1 MSSANA
7 IISNYSTLKEN
18 QLRYYINEP
27 KNSILKSIKFYC
39 ANNRE
44 KNISLNDYTVKQR
57 FKSRSRK
64 FENINL
70 LPYGKS
76 IYNYK
81 DVSFEIINKEVG
93 EVVATEGWSGHHECM
108 AITMLENNK
117 SYDENHTIFEDFFI
131 EAAKYYSEKWM
142 DQEDEN
148 KKVTVYVWDDDFWE
162 TLEKSLSR
170 CLSTIYLDG
179 KEQEI
184 YNKLKE
190 FTSEETEE
198 LYRKFGIPY
207 KYNILFHGVPG
218 TGKTSLIF
226 ALASELKMNIAVL
239 SFTNDMNDTKLM
251 KCFRRLPENC
261 IIVIEDIDSLFE
273 SRKKNDDLKNSITF
287 SGLLNITDGIAHL
300 DKQIIIMT
308 TNHPLVLDSALKR
321 PGRIDLTM
329 EFNYCNKN
337 QIKQMFEVFLPNQLD
352 NFDAFYNKVKRLN
365 ITTAMLQHFLFG
377 NRLNENILDHVD
389 ELIKLCNQNNYESNK
404 ALYS

>member
-1 MSSANA
+1 MSSTNA
-7 IISNYSTLKEN
+7 ITSKYTTLKEN
-18 QLRYYINEP
+18 QLRYYMNEP
-27 KNSILKSIKFYC
+27 KNSLLKSVKFYC

-44 KNISLNDYTVKQR
+44 GNTPLNDCVVKQR

-64 FENINL
+64 IQSIKL

-81 DVSFEIINKEVG
+81 NVSFEIISEEVG
-93 EVVATEGWSGHHECM
+93 DVIATDGWTGFHENM
-108 AITMLENNK
+108 VITMIENDK
-117 SYDENHTIFEDFFI
+117 SYDENYTIFEEFFTV
-131 EAAKYYSEKWM
+131 ASKYYSEKWM
-142 DQEDEN
+142 DLEDEN
-148 KKVTVYVWDDDFWE
+148 MKVTVYVWDEEYWE

-170 CLSTIYLDG
+170 RLSTIYLDG

-198 LYRKFGIPY
+198 LYRNFGIPY

-218 TGKTSLIF
+218 TGKTSLLF
-226 ALASELKMNIAVL
+226 ALASELKMNLAVL
-239 SFTNDMNDTKLM
+239 SFTKDMNDTKLM

-261 IIVIEDIDSLFE
+261 IIVIEDIDALFE
-273 SRKKNDDLKNSITF
+273 SRKKNDDMKNNITF

-321 PGRIDLTM
+321 PGRIDLTV
-329 EFNYCNKN
+329 EFKYCNKN
-337 QIKQMFEVFLPNQLD
+337 QIKKMYEVFLPNQLD
-352 NFDAFYNKVKRLN
+352 NFDDFYNKVKRLN
-365 ITTAMLQHFLFG
+365 ITSAMLQHFFFG
-377 NRLNENILDHVD
+377 NRLNENILDHID
-389 ELIKLCNQNNYESNK
+389 ELVDLCNKNNYEANK
-404 ALYS
+404 SLYS